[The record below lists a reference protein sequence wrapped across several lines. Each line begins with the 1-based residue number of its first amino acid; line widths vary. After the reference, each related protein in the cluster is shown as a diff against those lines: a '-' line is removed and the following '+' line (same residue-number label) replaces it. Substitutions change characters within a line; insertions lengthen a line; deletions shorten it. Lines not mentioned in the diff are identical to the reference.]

1 MQEAEQGIEEI
12 NASEEVG
19 KISGDGIRSSRNMSE
34 ESEKLMVNVTR
45 YYLCQCLFRLKHG

>member
-19 KISGDGIRSSRNMSE
+19 KISGDDIRGSRNMSE
-34 ESEKLMVNVTR
+34 ESEKLMVNVTQ
-45 YYLCQCLFRLKHG
+45 YYLCQCLFRLKRG